1 MDNGGSTTSTTNTPS
16 DTTPTT
22 DDNKSTTSTTPT
34 VTEPIAVEPDAT
46 RPDVT
51 EPTTAEPT
59 QPSTQPTTPSGTG
72 NNNSSTGD
80 TEDPAPPTGSVP
92 TPETL
97 TIEKNALTLYAGDT
111 ATIKATYNGTKTLS
125 WSSDNTSVASVNN
138 GTVTALKAGT
148 AKIIVKAGSLTAEC
162 TVTVLAN
169 TIPDPDPV
177 TLVITTKN
185 NTEIYVGDTLQI
197 QYDYSGDKSKLTWRS
212 TYTDTI
218 TVDKNGK
225 ITGVAAGN
233 SIITVTD
240 GTLTR
245 RVNIYVNARET
256 EPEYAKVT
264 SITPN
269 SFNAPLSNG
278 IVKFAGDYMSFK
290 AYTMPVESN
299 RVVKVSSTNSNVVSV
314 SSSFDAYSND
324 NYITLNF
331 KSSGNATI
339 IVESADGAVKLSY
352 SIQVRSGYSCNPGSG
367 QLTPEQ
373 FVSCVNGVIQENG
386 VTVNT
391 SKGWRE
397 FTLSDSELT
406 WAKARGVAE
415 SSIHEFWLVGKTSM
429 GLSYHGTNADGKH
442 VFYIHR

>member
-1 MDNGGSTTSTTNTPS
+1 LENDPVSP
-16 DTTPTT
+16 P
-22 DDNKSTTSTTPT
+22 
-34 VTEPIAVEPDAT
+34 
-46 RPDVT
+46 
-51 EPTTAEPT
+51 
-59 QPSTQPTTPSGTG
+59 PTTP
-72 NNNSSTGD
+72 
-80 TEDPAPPTGSVP
+80 
-92 TPETL
+92 
-97 TIEKNALTLYAGDT
+97 
-111 ATIKATYNGTKTLS
+111 
-125 WSSDNTSVASVNN
+125 
-138 GTVTALKAGT
+138 
-148 AKIIVKAGSLTAEC
+148 
-162 TVTVLAN
+162 
-169 TIPDPDPV
+169 

-185 NTEIYVGDTLQI
+185 NTEIYVGETLQI
-197 QYDYSGDKSKLTWRS
+197 QYEYSGDDSKLTWIS

-218 TVDKNGK
+218 TVDKYGV

-256 EPEYAKVT
+256 EPELPKAT
-264 SITPN
+264 SIEPS

-290 AYTMPVESN
+290 VTAKPYGCNPNIVVTTSN
-299 RVVKVSSTNSNVVSV
+299 SSVVTVSWKLNEYDINV
-314 SSSFDAYSND
+314 
-324 NYITLNF
+324 ITLNF

-339 IVESADGAVKLSY
+339 TVKAADGEGILSY

-373 FVSCVNGVIQENG
+373 FVSCVNGVIQENS

-391 SKGWRE
+391 SKGYRE

-415 SSIHEFWLVGKTSM
+415 SSIHEFWYIGNTSM
-429 GLSYHGTNADGKH
+429 GLSYQGLNEDGRH
-442 VFYIHR
+442 IFYIHR